1 MLAFLEEGSLGAK
14 SRCRQQWRYYGSH
27 RTSDNLKL
35 GLGGVQRKILLMKQ
49 TGSIKE
55 DWDALLK
62 SLDFPVRKCEG
73 HGRVISKRLVAR
85 EAKGSCE
92 VLNLDSSSGTGEKRQ

>member
-14 SRCRQQWRYYGSH
+14 SRWRQQWRYYGSH

-35 GLGGVQRKILLMKQ
+35 GLDGVQRKILLMKQ
-49 TGSIKE
+49 TGE
-55 DWDALLK
+55 HQGGFDAWLK
-62 SLDFPVRKCEG
+62 SLDFPVRQCQG

-85 EAKGSCE
+85 EAIGQ
-92 VLNLDSSSGTGEKRQ
+92 L